1 MSNMQRLTP
10 EDIADIRRSYRDAK
24 YPEHQLSILGQLYL
38 LTKAEVMEVC
48 GVLPAKR
55 YAGDRHDYRTQDVRR
70 LPLLRAV
77 LVDGM
82 GIAEAAR
89 RHGVKLN
96 VATEWVKRERARK
109 GDDRDKRR
117 AAALPGHQ
125 PGAQTT

>member
-24 YPEHQLSILGQLYL
+24 YPEYQLTILGQLYL

-77 LVDGM
+77 FVEGM

-109 GDDRDKRR
+109 GDDLDTRR
-117 AAALPGHQ
+117 ASALPGHR
-125 PGAQTT
+125 PGAQTN